1 MRKKLM
7 AGNWKMNGTHLEAIQ
22 WIQKL
27 SYRLDIADYE
37 RIDVLV
43 CPPFTALRSS
53 QTVIETDHLPIR
65 LGAQNVEWHDKG
77 AYTGEIA
84 PFMLSSLRVS
94 YVIVGH
100 SERRQMFGETNEIV
114 NKKAKAVIDAGM
126 TPIVCVGETD
136 EERDAGRAEE
146 IVGGQV
152 TASLT
157 GLDPEVVASMVVAY
171 EPIWA
176 IGTGRTASAD
186 DAQAMCSFVRS
197 TVAEFAGGAS
207 EDLRVLYG
215 GSVNPGNVGGL
226 MAKRDIDGGLVGGAS
241 LDPDTFASVIR
252 YWV

>member
-27 SYRLDIADYE
+27 SYRLDYADYE
-37 RIDVLV
+37 RVDVLV

-53 QTVIETDHLPIR
+53 QTVIETDHLQIR
-65 LGAQNVEWHDKG
+65 LGAQNVDWHDKG

-84 PFMLSSLRVS
+84 PHMLSLLSVS

-100 SERRQMFGETNEIV
+100 SERRQMFGETDEIV

-126 TPIVCVGETD
+126 TPIVCVGETE

-146 IVGGQV
+146 IVGAQV
-152 TASLT
+152 TASLA
-157 GLDPEVVASMVVAY
+157 GLDPEVVASIVVAY

-176 IGTGRTASAD
+176 IGTGRTATAD
-186 DAQAMCSFVRS
+186 DAGAMCSYVRS
-197 TVAEFAGGAS
+197 TVSTFAGGAAD
-207 EDLRVLYG
+207 DLRVLYG
-215 GSVNPGNVGGL
+215 GSVNPGNVAGL
-226 MAKRDIDGGLVGGAS
+226 MAKKDIDGGLVGGAS
-241 LDPDTFASVIR
+241 LDPDTFASVVR
-252 YWV
+252 YWA

>member
-7 AGNWKMNGTHLEAIQ
+7 AGNWKMNANHLETIQ
-22 WIQKL
+22 MVQKL
-27 SYRLDIADYE
+27 SYRLDVQDYA

-43 CPPFTALRSS
+43 CPPFTALRSA
-53 QTVIETDHLPIR
+53 QTVIETDHLPIL
-65 LGAQNVEWHDKG
+65 LGAQNVEWHEKG
-77 AYTGEIA
+77 AFTGEVA
-84 PFMLSSLRVS
+84 PSMLSKLSVS

-100 SERRQMFGETNEIV
+100 SERRQMFGETDEIV
-114 NKKAKAVIDAGM
+114 NKKARAVVEAGM
-126 TPIVCVGETD
+126 TPIVCVGETE

-146 IVGGQV
+146 IVGAQV
-152 TASLT
+152 EASLA

-186 DAQAMCSFVRS
+186 DAGAMCSFVRS
-197 TVAEFAGGAS
+197 TVAGFAGGAA

-215 GSVNPGNVGGL
+215 GSVNPGNVAGL
-226 MAKRDIDGGLVGGAS
+226 MAKKDIDGGLVGGAS
-241 LDPDTFASVIR
+241 LDPDTFASVVR